1 MKKQLLN
8 FKRVVVHP
16 NRGFQLPKIVY
27 TGKFKGGQD
36 DVVMA
41 LTMAIFF
48 TIEFCTERLEGVPYD
63 MFDGTS

>member
-1 MKKQLLN
+1 M
-8 FKRVVVHP
+8 VHP

-36 DVVMA
+36 DIVMA